1 VTETLLIRTDG
12 DSEIGTGH
20 VMRSLSLSQ
29 AWIESG
35 GEVVFVGAKL
45 PEGLRARIGEW
56 TDELVHLD
64 AVASSQAD
72 ARRTA
77 EFANELGADWIVVDG
92 RHFDS
97 DYVEAVAAGTNR
109 SILFDD
115 TGERER
121 YTTDIVV
128 NQNLHASPDMYEGKT
143 QDVTLLLGAD
153 YIILRNEFYQRIEWS
168 PTVPETTSN
177 LLVTLGGS
185 DPGNHTTKVIDA
197 ISRLSTDVEALVIAG
212 AENDYVG
219 SLRTQAAES
228 RQDIRVAENV
238 SDMADR
244 MAWADLAVASGG
256 TTCWEL
262 AFMGVP
268 TIVGTIAYIETFLTE
283 GLREENLF
291 TSIGSFDAASPEEI
305 KKMISRLAEN
315 SVRRRQM
322 STHAQNIV
330 DGYGRDRVVTEMRSR
345 LQEERV
351 IGNE

>member
-1 VTETLLIRTDG
+1 MSLNVTETLLIRTDG

-29 AWIESG
+29 AWVESG
-35 GEVVFVGAKL
+35 GEVVFVGATL
-45 PEGLRARIGEW
+45 PEGLRDRIDEW
-56 TDELVHLD
+56 TDELVTLD
-64 AVASSQAD
+64 VVASSQTDACRTTELAD
-72 ARRTA
+72 
-77 EFANELGADWIVVDG
+77 ELGADWVVVDG

-97 DYVEAVAAGTNR
+97 DYVEAVAAETNR
-109 SILFDD
+109 SLLFDD
-115 TGERER
+115 MGERER

-143 QDVTLLLGAD
+143 QDVTLLLGPD
-153 YIILRNEFYQRIEWS
+153 YIILRNEFCQRIGWS
-168 PTVPETTSN
+168 PTVSETASK

-185 DPGNHTTKVIDA
+185 DPENHTTKVIDA
-197 ISRLSTDVEALVIAG
+197 ISRLSIDVETLVIAG
-212 AENDYVG
+212 SENNYVG

-268 TIVGTIAYIETFLTE
+268 AIVGTIAYIETFLIE
-283 GLREENLF
+283 GLREANLF
-291 TSIGSFDAASPEEI
+291 TSIDSFDDASPEEI
-305 KKMISRLAEN
+305 EKMIIRLAED
-315 SVRRRQM
+315 VDRRRQM
-322 STHAQNIV
+322 SSHAQNVV
-330 DGYGRDRVVTEMRSR
+330 DGHGRDRVVTEMRDR
-345 LQEERV
+345 LQEER
-351 IGNE
+351 E